1 MAGVESASALNG
13 CAASSEP
20 GGFTLVELMGVVAVA
35 AIVLTLGVPSFFT
48 LIQNNR
54 AATQVNELVM
64 ALSLARSE
72 AVKRGAP
79 VSLCPSKDPKDQSK
93 CSGGTDW
100 QVGWLVFVD
109 AAAADSADPVVGEVL
124 RVWPEMTGLAG
135 FSGPK
140 SLRYLAE
147 GDVRAGAVFNHTK
160 KGCPAN
166 KPEARTVTVSPTGRA
181 SVAAA
186 GC

>member
-1 MAGVESASALNG
+1 MAVVESTSTFNADPASGA
-13 CAASSEP
+13 P

-72 AVKRGAP
+72 AVKRGVP
-79 VSLCPSKDPKDQSK
+79 VSMCPSKDQSK
-93 CSGGTDW
+93 CSGGKDW

-109 AAAADSADPVVGEVL
+109 AAAAESADPVVGEVL
-124 RVWPEMTGLAG
+124 RVWPKMTGVTG
-135 FSGPK
+135 FSGPT

-147 GDVRAGAVFNHTK
+147 GDVRAGAVFKHTK

-181 SVAAA
+181 SVAPA
-186 GC
+186 GCLI